1 MYIYIVYMYTPYI
14 HICIDTFMNY
24 EYIYIYIY
32 IYTHVYTNTHIHLI
46 PKDSSNK

>member
-32 IYTHVYTNTHIHLI
+32 IYSRIHKYTYT
-46 PKDSSNK
+46 SNSKRFFK

>member
-32 IYTHVYTNTHIHLI
+32 IYILTYTQIRI
-46 PKDSSNK
+46 YI